1 MFEEDSLVESWYDSP
16 MELPIAFV
24 RIDGVCVEVEF
35 WDESPEEL
43 PPARQ
48 NACGDCVFG
57 WKERKDVA
65 DK

>member
-1 MFEEDSLVESWYDSP
+1 
-16 MELPIAFV
+16 MELPIDFV